1 VLKGDYMAFVRV
13 EIDGL
18 NQIVD
23 ELSKMPDGGKKALH
37 NAVNKG
43 AEYLHPKIRASI
55 ERGNSKDGKH
65 LKDAIKV
72 RKAKPKKKTM
82 QSADVVGGK
91 GTTVDYGFHVETGT
105 RKTKGKSFMRQTTD
119 ANAETVANIVMD
131 EIEKG
136 LGV

>member
-1 VLKGDYMAFVRV
+1 MAFVRV

-18 NQIVD
+18 DAIVN
-23 ELSKMPDGGKKALH
+23 ELANMPDKGKSVLH

-43 AEYLHPKIRASI
+43 AEHLRPKIQASI
-55 ERGNSKDGKH
+55 QRGDSKDGKH
-65 LKDAIKV
+65 LKDAIRL

-91 GTTVDYGFHVETGT
+91 GKSVDYGFHVEAGT
-105 RKTKGKSFMRQTTD
+105 RKTKGKSFMRRTTD
-119 ANAETVANIVMD
+119 QNAETVANIVMD
-131 EIEKG
+131 ETEKG